1 MGFIVMTFG
10 VLLMFAFIGSV
21 IGGGVWL
28 LSFITNPKETVEN
41 TKWFIK
47 DTIDNWKLFLKKDE

>member
-1 MGFIVMTFG
+1 MEFIVMTFG

-21 IGGGVWL
+21 IGCGVWL

-47 DTIDNWKLFLKKDE
+47 GTIDNWKLFLKKDE